1 MTKRKRFLPEH
12 VSRYRDRHKKWRYRY
27 RRTGVP
33 GGHFRSEFG
42 TEAFRREYR
51 AFQEQGASPI
61 ESPERF
67 GPGSVGALIARYCST
82 PSRLG
87 PTQTTQDKVRRILH
101 RFRDEHGHKPVALL
115 QFEHV
120 DAILARRAVK
130 VWNEDRKRHEGG
142 IEAARKL
149 RKELVRLFD
158 FAVKLRMRSDNP
170 VVQADR
176 IKVAPGQKS
185 KGFYSWTEVDI
196 AQYRARHPLG
206 TRARLAMELLLWTG
220 QRRIDGAWLGPQHI
234 IDGRIESSQTKTGKA
249 FGLVIAPQLLEAITA
264 MPAPPPGATS
274 FLLTEAG
281 EPFSYAGFG
290 NKMREWCDQAGLPRC
305 TAHGL
310 RKAMMRRLAER
321 GESQQTLKS
330 VSIHS
335 RDEEVAIYTAGANQR
350 RMAEDAISS
359 LSAWE
364 NAPVDEQESALA
376 RAAREQLAAWQLS
389 NPPVKLDNSKPER
402 AENVRETR

>member
-1 MTKRKRFLPEH
+1 MTKKKRFLPQH
-12 VSRYRDRHKKWRYRY
+12 VTRYRDRHGKWRYRY
-27 RRTGVP
+27 RRVGAP
-33 GGHFRSEFG
+33 GGHFKSSKVGSPEWLAELAAF
-42 TEAFRREYR
+42 EAE
-51 AFQEQGASPI
+51 APSPV
-61 ESPERF
+61 ESPERY
-67 GPGSVGALIARYCST
+67 GPGSVGALIARYCAT

-120 DAILARRAVK
+120 DAILAKRAVK
-130 VWNEDRKRHEGG
+130 VWNEERKRHEGG

-185 KGFYSWTEVDI
+185 KGFYSWTEGDI
-196 AQYRARHPLG
+196 GQYRARHPLG

-264 MPAPPPGATS
+264 MPPPPPGAPS

-335 RDEEVAIYTAGANQR
+335 RDEEVALYTAGANQR

-359 LSAWE
+359 LAAWE
-364 NAPVDEQESALA
+364 TAPVEEQESALA
-376 RAAREQLAAWQLS
+376 RAAREQLARWQMS
-389 NPPVKLDNSKPER
+389 NPAKELDISCPKETENER
-402 AENVRETR
+402 